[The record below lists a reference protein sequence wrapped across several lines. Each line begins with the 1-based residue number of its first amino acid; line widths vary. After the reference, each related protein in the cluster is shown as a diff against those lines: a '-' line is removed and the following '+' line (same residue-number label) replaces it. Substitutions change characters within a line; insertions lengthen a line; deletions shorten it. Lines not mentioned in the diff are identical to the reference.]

1 MADTSSSSPS
11 STDSRS
17 TIILAVSWTETFIG
31 LTFFFLRFITNW
43 KIVSRFRWDFFV
55 ATLTVTTQVIAQIF
69 LQLSVHHGMG
79 RHIRTLS
86 HESEVQTLKWSWVF
100 QLLAIAGSML
110 GKLAI
115 LAFLMQIRGR
125 HEKKPWLLIIL
136 GILIA
141 TINIAVLGTILGQCV
156 PMAKLWDD
164 SLPGTCD
171 PGRKNNQNY
180 SFFQASFNSFSDALL
195 ATYPVHLFWKLQ
207 MKLRIKVALSV
218 LMGLGWIAAVCSAV
232 KTYELKALTE
242 TSDITW
248 AQPSLLIWAS
258 TEAWIVI
265 VVGCVPPIRPLM
277 ERILVRLGLS
287 SKKTSTPRYGYYE
300 YDSSRPGYGNRSALG
315 TGHGTGTGTGNHSQF
330 KADAYGG
337 NNAKKGFSTNTG
349 AVDDELD
356 WIEMGNAGHGT
367 GQHGN
372 GSKERIVPVGGGVND
387 VVITTDIVTRFEDAG
402 GHGHGHTGMRSGSA
416 ASGSSSSGEDLER
429 RQSASGK
436 VL

>member
-1 MADTSSSSPS
+1 MADISPSRSSSS
-11 STDSRS
+11 DSRS

-31 LTFFFLRFITNW
+31 LAFFFLRFITNW
-43 KIVSRFRWDFFV
+43 KIVSRFRWDFVV
-55 ATLTVTTQVIAQIF
+55 ATLTVFTQVIAQIF
-69 LQLSVHHGMG
+69 LQLSVYHGMG
-79 RHIRTLS
+79 KHIRTLS

-136 GILIA
+136 GVLIA

-156 PMAKLWDD
+156 PMAKLWDNEI
-164 SLPGTCD
+164 PGTCD

-242 TSDITW
+242 KSDITW

-300 YDSSRPGYGNRSALG
+300 YDSSRPGYGNRSGLG
-315 TGHGTGTGTGNHSQF
+315 TGHGTGTGNHSQF

-337 NNAKKGFSTNTG
+337 NAKKGFATNTG

-356 WIEMGNAGHGT
+356 WVELGNISGT
-367 GQHGN
+367 GHGN
-372 GSKERIVPVGGGVND
+372 GSKERIVPVGGGAND
-387 VVITTDIVTRFEDAG
+387 VVITTDIVTRFEDA
-402 GHGHGHTGMRSGSA
+402 HTGPVRSGSA
-416 ASGSSSSGEDLER
+416 SSSSSAGEDMER

>member
-1 MADTSSSSPS
+1 MAGDTN
-11 STDSRS
+11 TDSKKAV
-17 TIILAVSWTETFIG
+17 ILAVSWVETFIG

-43 KIVSRFRWDFFV
+43 KIVSRFRWDFAV
-55 ATLTVTTQVIAQIF
+55 ASLTVTMQVIAQIF
-69 LQLSVHHGMG
+69 LQLSVNHGMG
-79 RHIRTLS
+79 RHINTLS
-86 HESEVQTLKWSWVF
+86 HESQVQTLKWSWVF

-136 GILIA
+136 GVLIA
-141 TINIAVLGTILGQCV
+141 AINIAVLGTILGQCA

-171 PGRKNNQNY
+171 PGRENNQNY

-195 ATYPVHLFWKLQ
+195 ATYPIHLFWKLQ

-242 TSDITW
+242 TLDITW
-248 AQPSLLIWAS
+248 VQPSLLIWAS

-287 SKKTSTPRYGYYE
+287 SKKTSTPHYGYYE
-300 YDSSRPGYGNRSALG
+300 YDSSRPGYGNRSGLG
-315 TGHGTGTGTGNHSQF
+315 TAHNNTNHSQF
-330 KADAYGG
+330 KADAYDGS
-337 NNAKKGFSTNTG
+337 KKGFATATG
-349 AVDDELD
+349 TVDDELD
-356 WIEMGNAGHGT
+356 WVELGNIRGKHGDK
-367 GQHGN
+367 N
-372 GSKERIVPVGGGVND
+372 GSKERIVPAGGGAND
-387 VVITTDIVTRFEDAG
+387 VVITTDIVTQFEDAHVG
-402 GHGHGHTGMRSGSA
+402 HSGHGPARSESS
-416 ASGSSSSGEDLER
+416 ASGSGEDLER
-429 RQSASGK
+429 RQSPSGK